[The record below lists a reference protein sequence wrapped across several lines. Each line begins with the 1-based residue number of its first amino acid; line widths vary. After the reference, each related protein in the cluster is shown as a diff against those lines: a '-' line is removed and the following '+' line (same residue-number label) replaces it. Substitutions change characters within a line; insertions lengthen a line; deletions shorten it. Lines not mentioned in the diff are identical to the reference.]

1 MTEKKYPLRLKD
13 LLTMRPDATSWS
25 RWSRRLA
32 ILALVT
38 VGLMILGHLVI
49 RFILWPQLET
59 SKPAVEKLLSQRIG
73 VEVKINEINVYWQ
86 GIRPVFD
93 IRDLEFVVD
102 AKRNPSTISD
112 KPHLKIADI
121 RGELSWSSFY
131 HLKPYFTKLHA
142 SNAVI
147 QVTRDSQKR
156 LYVAGILAGDGGDD
170 FHLENWLFKQGDL
183 KISDITILW
192 KDFSK
197 SKADAADLRIE
208 SMQLQNRFRQ
218 HELDAALYSPWHQG
232 KLSLSGKFSHRFGG
246 QAGYWRDWV
255 GDFRWE
261 VQQLDLGQ
269 FFRDFEI
276 PFKQLSGVLGSSGSI
291 ALNKGIPDGGQ
302 FKLTIEQPVFQQ
314 SKSNQALEFGRL
326 EMEARQFT
334 SGKFISLGV
343 QKFAWLNK
351 NQKAG
356 TPMESLAPMTFGW
369 QAPKRDGELEKFA
382 FSSAKIS
389 LENLSLFAMNLP
401 IPNRIRQVLEQT
413 NPRGEINDVEITWAE
428 PKSSIP
434 LIGGLLS
441 GQGPKFSISGTLN
454 QISITG
460 YRDTIPG
467 IRNLSGKI
475 VTNQSQGSIKL
486 NAQNLGLVITDFL
499 AEPRLQFDSA
509 SGALTW
515 SLKNKQWQ
523 IGFDQLSVNNSDI
536 ALIANG
542 NYLIG
547 KEKAPDTLDLTIQFP
562 RGKAQTIHRY
572 LPAEMSKDA
581 RTYIEKA
588 FVAGEINNGSLRMK
602 GDPNLAPYDASG
614 IGEFAL
620 NLPITRTVFR
630 PAPLFPSAKGTW
642 PEFTEVNGVVSMQQA
657 KLMVVIQD
665 ARYQGLQIQNVNAEI
680 PNVSSAKPVLN
691 LKGNITG
698 PINDMMDYLRT
709 TPILLTRP
717 ELAKNLKLSGPA
729 KLDLEMLLPLQNTD
743 DLKLNALLSL
753 NNNVVVWSD
762 LAPFNQ
768 VQGTI
773 RITEDLPRFERVSAE
788 FFGGTINIRQNTVQS
803 QTKQDL
809 YDLNG
814 TIDLERLERHYTNQV
829 GRQSQQLLK
838 ALDGKA
844 GFKGKLGITS
854 NTTDLNLD
862 LDFNGLSTSLPEPL
876 SIKKGNKLNGV
887 FRYQSNASEGS
898 SKRIAQWSAQIGK
911 TITLQGKQ
919 GADGIVAQGIGIG
932 AAAIIP
938 ERGLGLN
945 LQAIDLNIDAWHRL
959 LFSNDGVNSKTD
971 AANTAGS
978 ADNADGLRVF
988 TARVNQAIAMN
999 RPWPSLTVSAKLG
1012 GDTWQVHLKSP
1023 NLEGDVQYQERKNT
1037 DLLKGKLLRLHI
1049 PQKLPNPANLS
1060 ASSGKE
1066 VSLGAIPELDLS
1078 IDDFSF
1084 NQYKPG
1090 TVAIKTRSSLNR
1102 ITIESLKI
1110 NNPSSSSTVTG
1121 EWTSDAQGNN
1131 ERVIIDTT
1139 SQIKDLGAVV
1149 SYWGSPKAVEGGR
1162 GIISAK
1168 LDWSGPPYD
1177 PSFDTL
1183 AGNVKLNLENGRLL
1197 QVDSG
1202 FAKIIGVFSLQS
1214 LLKFASFDLQGS
1226 LGNVVTSGTNFNTL
1240 SADFVL
1246 RNGVARTQNF
1256 TMQLNQARV
1265 ATSGLVNIPKQTQ
1278 DLRIT
1283 IFPTID
1289 ATAGALALFAVN
1301 PIIGASALI
1310 GQYLVSNQLNRTLQ
1324 TDYLVQGSWDKP
1336 DVIPLD
1342 QNGQPLDPK
1351 VLETIRSRNLLREQK
1366 MPPAPTPTK
1375 PAPTTPA
1382 PVN

>member
-25 RWSRRLA
+25 RWSRRLG
-32 ILALVT
+32 ILVLIT

-49 RFILWPQLET
+49 RFIVWPQLET

-73 VEVKINEINVYWQ
+73 VEVKINELNVYWQ

-102 AKRNPSTISD
+102 SKRNPSTISD
-112 KPHLKIADI
+112 APLLKIAEI

-147 QVTRDSQKR
+147 QITRDSQKR
-156 LYVAGILAGDGGDD
+156 MYVAGILTGDGGDD

-183 KISDITILW
+183 KISDVNILW

-208 SMQLQNRFRQ
+208 SMQLQNGIRQ
-218 HELDAALYSPWHQG
+218 HELDAAIYSPWHQG
-232 KLSLSGKFSHRFGG
+232 TLTLSGKFSHRLGG
-246 QAGYWRDWV
+246 QAGYWRDWI
-255 GDFRWE
+255 GDFQWKVE
-261 VQQLDLGQ
+261 QLDLGQ
-269 FFRDFEI
+269 FSRDFEI

-302 FKLTIEQPVFQQ
+302 FTLAIEQPVFQQ
-314 SKSNQALEFGRL
+314 LKSNQALEFGRL
-326 EMEARQFT
+326 EMEAKQFT
-334 SGKFISLGV
+334 SGKFISLGI
-343 QKFAWLNK
+343 QRFTWLNK
-351 NQKAG
+351 NQKLG

-369 QAPKRDGELEKFA
+369 QAPKGDGELERFS

-413 NPRGEINDVEITWAE
+413 EPRGELNDVDITWAE
-428 PKSSIP
+428 PKSNIP

-441 GQGPKFSISGTLN
+441 GQGPKFNITGTLN
-454 QISITG
+454 QVGIRG
-460 YRDTIPG
+460 YRDSIPS
-467 IRNLSGKI
+467 INNLSGKI
-475 VTNQSQGSIKL
+475 VTNQNQGSIKL
-486 NAQNLGLVITDFL
+486 NSQNLRLVIADFL

-509 SGALTW
+509 NGALTW
-515 SLKNKQWQ
+515 TLKNKQWQ
-523 IGFDQLSVNNSDI
+523 VGFDQLSVSNPDI
-536 ALIANG
+536 AIIANG

-562 RGKAQTIHRY
+562 RGKAQTIYRY

-588 FVAGEINNGSLRMK
+588 FVSGEINNGSLTIK
-602 GDPNLAPYDASG
+602 GDPNLAPYDAPG
-614 IGEFAL
+614 TGEFAL
-620 NLPITRTVFR
+620 NLPISKTVFR
-630 PAPLFPSAKGTW
+630 PAPLFPSAKGAW
-642 PEFTEVNGVVSMQQA
+642 PEFTEVNGLVSMQQA
-657 KLMVVIQD
+657 KLMVTIKD

-680 PNVSSAKPVLN
+680 PNISSAKAVLN
-691 LKGNITG
+691 LKGNIAG
-698 PINDMMDYLRT
+698 PINEMMDYLRT

-743 DLKLNALLSL
+743 DLKLSALLNL
-753 NNNVVVWSD
+753 DNNVVIWSD

-768 VQGTI
+768 VRGTV
-773 RITEDLPRFERVSAE
+773 RITEDLPRFEQVSAE
-788 FFGGTINIRQNTVQS
+788 FFGGNVSIKNNAAQS
-803 QTKQDL
+803 QNKQDW

-814 TIDLERLERHYTNQV
+814 TIRLDRLERHYANQV

-838 ALDGKA
+838 ALEGKV
-844 GFKGKLGITS
+844 GFKGKLGIS
-854 NTTDLNLD
+854 NKTTDLNLD
-862 LDFNGLSTSLPEPL
+862 LDLNDLSTALPEPL
-876 SIKKGNKLNGV
+876 GVKKGNKLNGG
-887 FRYQSNASEGS
+887 FRYQSNSSEGTP
-898 SKRIAQWSAQIGK
+898 KRIAQWSAQIGK
-911 TITLQGKQ
+911 SIALQGRQ
-919 GADGIVAQGIGIG
+919 VADGIIAQGIGIG
-932 AAAIIP
+932 APAVIP

-945 LQAIDLNIDAWHRL
+945 LQANDLNIDAWHRL
-959 LFSNDGVNSKTD
+959 LFSSDGINSNPET
-971 AANTAGS
+971 ANIAGS
-978 ADNADGLRVF
+978 ADSADGLQVL
-988 TARVNQAIAMN
+988 TARVNQAVAMN
-999 RPWPSLTVSAKLG
+999 RLWPNLNMSAKLG
-1012 GDTWQVHLKSP
+1012 GDTWQINLKSP
-1023 NLEGDVQYQERKNT
+1023 NLEGDVQYQERKGA
-1037 DLLKGKLLRLHI
+1037 DLLKGKLVRLSI
-1049 PQKLPNPANLS
+1049 PPKLSNPANS
-1060 ASSGKE
+1060 NVSTDKE
-1066 VSLGAIPELDLS
+1066 VSLNAIPELDLS
-1078 IDDFSF
+1078 IDDF
-1084 NQYKPG
+1084 NYDQYKPG
-1090 TVAIKTRSSLNR
+1090 AIAIKTRNSPNR
-1102 ITIESLKI
+1102 ITIDSLII
-1110 NNPSSSSTVTG
+1110 NNPSATSRITG
-1121 EWTSDAQGNN
+1121 EWTSDKQGNN
-1131 ERVIIDTT
+1131 EHVLLDVN
-1139 SQIKDLGAVV
+1139 SQVKDLGTVV
-1149 SYWGSPKAVEGGR
+1149 AYWGSPKAVEGGK
-1162 GIISAK
+1162 GTISAK

-1183 AGNVKLNLENGRLL
+1183 AGIVKINLENGRLL

-1214 LLKFASFDLQGS
+1214 LLKFATFDIQGS
-1226 LGNVVTSGTNFNTL
+1226 LGNVVTQGTSFNTL
-1240 SADFVL
+1240 SGDFVL

-1310 GQYLVSNQLNRTLQ
+1310 GQYLISNQLNRTLQ

-1366 MPPAPTPTK
+1366 MPPAANPTN
-1375 PAPTTPA
+1375 PAPTSPVPA
-1382 PVN
+1382 N

>member
-49 RFILWPQLET
+49 RFIIWPQLET

-73 VEVKINEINVYWQ
+73 VEIKINELNVYWQ

-112 KPHLKIADI
+112 RPPLKIAEI

-147 QVTRDSQKR
+147 QVTRDTQKR

-197 SKADAADLRIE
+197 SKADVADLRIE
-208 SMQLQNRFRQ
+208 SMQLQNGIRQ
-218 HELDAALYSPWHQG
+218 HELDAAIYSPWHQG
-232 KLSLSGKFSHRFGG
+232 TLTLSGKFSHRLGG
-246 QAGYWRDWV
+246 QAGFWRDWI
-255 GDFRWE
+255 GDFQWKVE
-261 VQQLDLGQ
+261 QLDLGQ
-269 FFRDFEI
+269 FSRDFEI

-302 FKLTIEQPVFQQ
+302 FKLAIEQPVFQQ
-314 SKSNQALEFGRL
+314 LKSNQALEFGRL
-326 EMEARQFT
+326 EIEAKQFT

-343 QKFAWLNK
+343 QRFAWLNK
-351 NQKAG
+351 NQKPG
-356 TPMESLAPMTFGW
+356 SPMESLAPMTFGW
-369 QAPKRDGELEKFA
+369 QAPERDGELEKFA

-413 NPRGEINDVEITWAE
+413 EPRGELIDVDITWAE
-428 PKSSIP
+428 PKSNIP

-441 GQGPKFSISGTLN
+441 GQGPKFNITGTLN
-454 QISITG
+454 RVGIKAYRDIIPSIT
-460 YRDTIPG
+460 
-467 IRNLSGKI
+467 NLSGTI
-475 VTNQSQGSIKL
+475 TTNQNQGNIKL
-486 NAQNLGLVITDFL
+486 NAQNLGLVIANFL

-509 SGALTW
+509 SGTLSW

-523 IGFDQLSVNNSDI
+523 IGFDQLSVNNPDI
-536 ALIANG
+536 ALIADG

-547 KEKAPDTLDLTIQFP
+547 KEKAPDTLDLNIQFP
-562 RGKAQTIHRY
+562 RAKVQTIYRY
-572 LPAEMSKDA
+572 LPAEMSKDS

-588 FVAGEINNGSLRMK
+588 FVGGDINNGRLRIK

-614 IGEFAL
+614 TGEFAL
-620 NLPITRTVFR
+620 TLPITRTVFR

-642 PEFTEVNGVVSMQQA
+642 PEFTEVHGLVSMQQA
-657 KLMVVIQD
+657 KLMVAIKD

-680 PNVSSAKPVLN
+680 PNVSGAKPVLN

-698 PINDMMDYLRT
+698 PINEMMDYLRT

-729 KLDLEMLLPLQNTD
+729 KLDLELLLPLQNTD
-743 DLKLNALLSL
+743 DVQLNALLSL

-768 VQGTI
+768 VRGTI
-773 RITEDLPRFERVSAE
+773 RITEDLPRFEQVSAE
-788 FFGGTINIRQNTVQS
+788 FFGGTINIRQNTAQS

-814 TIDLERLERHYTNQV
+814 TIDLERLERHYANQV

-838 ALDGKA
+838 ALNGKA

-862 LDFNGLSTSLPEPL
+862 LDFNGLSTTLPEPL

-887 FRYQSNASEGS
+887 FRYQSNASDGS
-898 SKRIAQWSAQIGK
+898 LKRIAQWSAQIGK
-911 TITLQGKQ
+911 TIALQGRQ

-945 LQAIDLNIDAWHRL
+945 AQVNDLNIDAWHRL
-959 LFSNDGVNSKTD
+959 LFSNDGVNSKPE
-971 AANTAGS
+971 AANMASTT
-978 ADNADGLRVF
+978 DGGNGLQVF

-999 RPWPSLTVSAKLG
+999 RPWPNLAVSAKLG
-1012 GDTWQVHLKSP
+1012 GDTWQVNLKSP
-1023 NLEGDVQYQERKNT
+1023 NLEGDIQYQERKNT
-1037 DLLKGKLLRLHI
+1037 DLLKGQLLRLYI
-1049 PQKLPNPANLS
+1049 PPQLPNPKNSKAS
-1060 ASSGKE
+1060 ADKE
-1066 VSLGAIPELDLS
+1066 ISLNAIPELDLS
-1078 IDDFSF
+1078 IDDFNF

-1090 TVAIKTRSSLNR
+1090 AIAIKTRNSTNR

-1139 SQIKDLGAVV
+1139 SQVKDLGTVV
-1149 SYWGSPKAVEGGR
+1149 AYWGNPKAVEGGK
-1162 GIISAK
+1162 GTISAK

-1183 AGNVKLNLENGRLL
+1183 AGNVKIDLENGRLL

-1214 LLKFASFDLQGS
+1214 LLKFATFDIQGS
-1226 LGNVVTSGTNFNTL
+1226 LGNVVTSGTSFNTL
-1240 SADFVL
+1240 SGDFVL

-1310 GQYLVSNQLNRTLQ
+1310 GQYLISNQLNRTLQ

-1366 MPPAPTPTK
+1366 MPPTPTPAK
-1375 PAPTTPA
+1375 SAPTTPA
-1382 PVN
+1382 PAN

>member
-38 VGLMILGHLVI
+38 VGLMIVGHLVI
-49 RFILWPQLET
+49 RFIVWPQLET

-73 VEVKINEINVYWQ
+73 VEVKINELNVYWQ

-102 AKRNPSTISD
+102 AKRNPSAISN
-112 KPHLKIADI
+112 KPHLKIAEI

-142 SNAVI
+142 RDAVI

-170 FHLENWLFKQGDL
+170 FHLENWLFKQDDL
-183 KISDITILW
+183 KISNINILW

-197 SKADAADLRIE
+197 SKVDAADLQIQ
-208 SMQLQNRFRQ
+208 SMQLQNGIRQ
-218 HELDAALYSPWHQG
+218 HELEAAIDSPWHQG
-232 KLSLSGKFSHRFGG
+232 TLTLFGKFSHRLGG
-246 QAGYWRDWV
+246 QAGYWRDWI
-255 GDFRWE
+255 GDFQWNVE
-261 VQQLDLGQ
+261 QLDLGE
-269 FFRDFEI
+269 FSRDFEI
-276 PFKQLSGVLGSSGSI
+276 PFKQLSGVLSSSGSI

-302 FKLTIEQPVFQQ
+302 FKLAIEQPVFQQ

-326 EMEARQFT
+326 EMEAKQFT

-343 QKFAWLNK
+343 QRFAWLNK
-351 NQKAG
+351 NQKPG
-356 TPMESLAPMTFGW
+356 TSMESLAPMTIGW

-389 LENLSLFAMNLP
+389 LENLTLFAMNLP

-413 NPRGEINDVEITWAE
+413 EPRGELIDVEITWAE
-428 PKSSIP
+428 PKSNIP

-441 GQGPKFSISGTLN
+441 GQGPKFSITGTLN
-454 QISITG
+454 QVGIKA
-460 YRDTIPG
+460 YRDTIPS
-467 IRNLSGKI
+467 ITNLSGTI
-475 VTNQSQGSIKL
+475 TTNQNQGSIKL
-486 NAQNLGLVITDFL
+486 NSKNLGLVIADFL

-509 SGALTW
+509 SGMLNW

-523 IGFDQLSVNNSDI
+523 IGFDQLSVNNPDI

-547 KEKAPDTLDLTIQFP
+547 KEKAPDTLDLNIQFP
-562 RGKAQTIHRY
+562 RGKAQTIYRY

-581 RTYIEKA
+581 RSYIEKA
-588 FVAGEINNGSLRMK
+588 FIAGDISNGRLRIK

-614 IGEFAL
+614 TGEFTL
-620 NLPITRTVFR
+620 NLPIARTVFR
-630 PAPLFPSAKGTW
+630 PAPLFPSAKGAW
-642 PEFTEVNGVVSMQQA
+642 PEFTEVNGLVLMQQA
-657 KLMVVIQD
+657 KLMVAIKD

-698 PINDMMDYLRT
+698 PINQMMDYLRT
-709 TPILLTRP
+709 TPVLLTRP
-717 ELAKNLKLSGPA
+717 ELAKSLKLSGPA

-753 NNNVVVWSD
+753 DNNVVVWSD

-768 VQGTI
+768 VRGTV
-773 RITEDLPRFERVSAE
+773 RITEDLPRFEQVSAE
-788 FFGGTINIRQNTVQS
+788 FFGGTINIRQNTAQS
-803 QTKQDL
+803 QIKQDL

-814 TIDLERLERHYTNQV
+814 TIDLDRFERHYANQV
-829 GRQSQQLLK
+829 GRQSLQLLK

-862 LDFNGLSTSLPEPL
+862 LDFNGLSTTLPEPL

-887 FRYQSNASEGS
+887 FRYQSNASEGAP
-898 SKRIAQWSAQIGK
+898 KRIAQWSAQIGK

-919 GADGIVAQGIGIG
+919 GADGMVAQGIGIG

-945 LQAIDLNIDAWHRL
+945 VQANDLNIDAWHRL
-959 LFSNDGVNSKTD
+959 LFSNDGVNSKLD
-971 AANTAGS
+971 AAKMAGS
-978 ADNADGLRVF
+978 TNNADGLQVF
-988 TARVNQAIAMN
+988 TARINQAIAMN
-999 RPWPSLTVSAKLG
+999 RSWPNLSVSAKLG
-1012 GDTWQVHLKSP
+1012 SNAWQVNLKSP
-1023 NLEGDVQYQERKNT
+1023 NLEGDVQYQERKNA

-1049 PQKLPNPANLS
+1049 PPKLPNPVNS
-1060 ASSGKE
+1060 RASSDKE
-1066 VSLGAIPELDLS
+1066 VSLTAIPELDLS
-1078 IDDFSF
+1078 IDDFNF

-1090 TVAIKTRSSLNR
+1090 AIAIKTRNSTNR

-1149 SYWGSPKAVEGGR
+1149 TYWGSPKAVEGGK
-1162 GIISAK
+1162 GTISAK

-1183 AGNVKLNLENGRLL
+1183 AGNVKINLENGRLL

-1214 LLKFASFDLQGS
+1214 LLKFATFDLQGS
-1226 LGNVVTSGTNFNTL
+1226 LGNVVTSGTAFNTL
-1240 SADFVL
+1240 SGDFIL
-1246 RNGVARTQNF
+1246 RNGIARTQNF

-1310 GQYLVSNQLNRTLQ
+1310 GQYLISNQLNRTLQ

-1366 MPPAPTPTK
+1366 MPPTQTK
-1375 PAPTTPA
+1375 PAPSIPA
-1382 PVN
+1382 PAN

>member
-32 ILALVT
+32 ILALVIA
-38 VGLMILGHLVI
+38 GLMILGHLVI

-102 AKRNPSTISD
+102 TKRNPSTISD
-112 KPHLKIADI
+112 KPHLKIAEI

-208 SMQLQNRFRQ
+208 SMQLQNGFRQ

-255 GDFRWE
+255 GDFQWE

-269 FFRDFEI
+269 FSRDFEI

-343 QKFAWLNK
+343 QQFAWLNK
-351 NQKAG
+351 NQKPG

-862 LDFNGLSTSLPEPL
+862 LDLSGLSTTLPEPL

-959 LFSNDGVNSKTD
+959 LFSNDGVNSKSD

-978 ADNADGLRVF
+978 VDNADGLRVF

-1366 MPPAPTPTK
+1366 MPPTPTQTK